1 MWCVCIHFWKFRN
14 ITLKLCVLRWTVLP
28 VHAFSWALFLS
39 LFCWQLGALS
49 PSFPQLC
56 SLSPLLTVGLSISL
70 LRTGGPSISFML
82 TVGFSISLLLTG
94 GPSISFMLT
103 VGLCIS
109 LLPTVGS
116 YISML
121 TVVPSLS
128 CVQLGP
134 LSPSCSQ
141 LCPFSPAYS
150 WALYLPHAHSC
161 ALYLLRTVGPAI
173 SLMLTVV
180 PSLSCV
186 QLGPRSLY
194 PAHSW
199 ALSLFLLLT
208 VGLSLSP
215 PVSLLVTLRFLE
227 AVWIQVFMTCVH
239 CAVLRSRPF
248 FLEEPEPRFFK
259 APLVQN
265 LAQHKKF

>member
-141 LCPFSPAYS
+141 LCSLSPAYS
-150 WALYLPHAHSC
+150 WARYLPHAHSC
-161 ALYLLRTVGPAI
+161 TLSLLRTVGP
-173 SLMLTVV
+173 SF
-180 PSLSCV
+180 SLSCS
-186 QLGPRSLY
+186 QLGSLSLS

-199 ALSLFLLLT
+199 ALSFSP
-208 VGLSLSP
+208 GLSP
-215 PVSLLVTLRFLE
+215 GDLE
-227 AVWIQVFMTCVH
+227 IPWGCVDTSIYDL
-239 CAVLRSRPF
+239 CALRSVAEPAF
-248 FLEEPEPRFFK
+248 FFRGAGAEIL
-259 APLVQN
+259 
-265 LAQHKKF
+265 